1 MSISR
6 AQLLVILVHVGLV
19 ILEVVF
25 HQVEFTDDVDTVLPP
40 ILTHVDHAVTEH
52 VDSENLTVV
61 VVVFPVGNAKA
72 STLYDGDADT
82 VTLPV

>member
-1 MSISR
+1 M
-6 AQLLVILVHVGLV
+6 
-19 ILEVVF
+19 
-25 HQVEFTDDVDTVLPP
+25 LPP

-61 VVVFPVGNAKA
+61 VVVFPVGYAQT